1 MLDAK
6 QSMNTSI
13 LSEFTELIEKIFK
26 TREPNLYSNRWD
38 KVFKNGPS
46 KFFKGCLS
54 QILFGPFSY
63 TLSHIKGG
71 ILTNKHYA

>member
-6 QSMNTSI
+6 QSMNISI

-26 TREPNLYSNRWD
+26 TREPNLYSNRSD